1 MQMEQAD
8 NQLNRDKEL
17 AAETQKYNAITQ
29 SAQASA
35 EQKAAAAGTRKYADG
50 GYASPITPPDPALA
64 ELPVLIKRLC
74 NVLDRIDKNGVS
86 ANIGVTELEAQQK
99 RLQKARQ
106 WAE

>member
-1 MQMEQAD
+1 MPQWVMKTSPAINYVRALEAI
-8 NQLNRDKEL
+8 RTKG
-17 AAETQKYNAITQ
+17 AAPEP
-29 SAQASA
+29 AQT
-35 EQKAAAAGTRKYADG
+35 GTRGYADG
-50 GYASPITPPDPALA
+50 GYVSPITPPDPALA